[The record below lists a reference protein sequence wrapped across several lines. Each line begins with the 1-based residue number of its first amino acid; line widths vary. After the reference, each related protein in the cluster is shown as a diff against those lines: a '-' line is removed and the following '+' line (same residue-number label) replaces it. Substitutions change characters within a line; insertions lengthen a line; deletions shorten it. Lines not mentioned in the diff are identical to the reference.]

1 MIKGKLWTKTVEA
14 LKDLNIEAKDKI
26 VLVKKLDE
34 SILIKSEV
42 IGVKGIICLEDESS
56 GESEI
61 SIKKIDKD
69 EWKKLR

>member
-34 SILIKSEV
+34 SILIK
-42 IGVKGIICLEDESS
+42 
-56 GESEI
+56 
-61 SIKKIDKD
+61 
-69 EWKKLR
+69 

>member
-34 SILIKSEV
+34 SILIKAEV

>member
-1 MIKGKLWTKTVEA
+1 MEA